1 MIQVI
6 ERPRTFG
13 EKIGRG
19 LGEGLGQGALK
30 SFADASEKKAIAEKL
45 KRENVAAKK
54 YGIDLEGIE
63 DPKMREKAMELAL
76 QGKTKSQLEAKE
88 ADLLSKHKDFA
99 DKLEASNPNNP
110 LYKGLAQVYR
120 SDLPS
125 EEKTNIANKLI
136 GLDPY
141 KLQQQQRLRMDS
153 IYKRYNNRIKEVR
166 EDLKTAKNFAV
177 DEMGKIDKTKP
188 SPRRELEKQL
198 RALQDERDQ
207 LLEFASFQ
215 DIYLDQ
221 DKGDEGSE
229 DFGEIEAEDEGE
241 EKKPTF
247 NPDNPEH
254 KAKAEQLY
262 KKIKAA
268 AEKHGGYISPE
279 KAKEKVTQELKKEFI
294 GL

>member
-1 MIQVI
+1 M
-6 ERPRTFG
+6 G
-13 EKIGRG
+13 
-19 LGEGLGQGALK
+19 
-30 SFADASEKKAIAEKL
+30 
-45 KRENVAAKK
+45 
-54 YGIDLEGIE
+54 
-63 DPKMREKAMELAL
+63 LAL

-99 DKLEASNPNNP
+99 DKLEASNPSNP

-141 KLQQQQRLRMDS
+141 KLQQQQRLKMDS

-166 EDLKTAKNFAV
+166 EDLKSASDFAV

-207 LLEFASFQ
+207 LLNFASLQ

-221 DKGDEGSE
+221 DESPKE
-229 DFGEIEAEDEGE
+229 FGEVEAKVEDEE
-241 EKKPTF
+241 EGKPEF
-247 NPDNPEH
+247 NPENPEH

-262 KKIKAA
+262 KKIKAD
-268 AEKHGGYISPE
+268 AEKLGGYISPE
-279 KAKEKVTQELKKEFI
+279 KIKEKVSKELKKEFI